1 MVKKKNKK
9 KYLFYILAFF
19 IILLTYIGCGNVYV
33 YHCEDARFTFSV
45 LEREDA
51 SVLIFED
58 SDSIFIT
65 PARDGEYVGIEFYLL
80 DSINTI
86 FINPHEFQQPT
97 YKIASHKYQIQYLLL
112 SPDSIKVDYSP
123 LGNKY
128 WAFYGNCKERGEGFT
143 FEYRRSNSDFNYP
156 TLKASFLEGRGSL
169 IKY

>member
-1 MVKKKNKK
+1 M

-19 IILLTYIGCGNVYV
+19 IVLLAYIGGGNLFV
-33 YHCEDARFTFSV
+33 YHCEDADFTFSV

-65 PARDGEYVGIEFYLL
+65 PAMDGDYVGIEFYLL

-86 FINPHEFQQPT
+86 FINPHEFQRPT
-97 YKIASHKYQIQYLLL
+97 YKVVSHKYQIQYLLL
-112 SPDSIKVDYSP
+112 SPDSIKVDFSP

-143 FEYRRSNSDFNYP
+143 FAYQRSNFGFNTP
-156 TLKASFLEGRGSL
+156 TLRSSFFERRGRL
-169 IKY
+169 TKH